1 MSYSMTL
8 ILRTKFF
15 ILLLFFIT
23 GVTKGTEYYFLGTD
37 PINFY
42 RINDFSF
49 LPEGLNLGFLDS
61 LNQVY
66 HDREKSYSI
75 IKSQKGYILH
85 VRCTFDLFRLSENG
99 IENLYKFDNRGYN
112 CNTALFERDGK
123 IYSQGGY
130 GFWNYH
136 SDLMVLDEE
145 NGTWEFVKTINQPLN
160 FTGRRVILDS
170 GLLVFFGSYKNVRT
184 ELNKI
189 ENHGWFLDWES
200 KTWNQIKIKID
211 GADIA
216 DFRTA
221 DYFGTINLKDYLFF
235 GSEKVNLAERGLYFI
250 DKNSLEISFLQR
262 GNLDFYK
269 SPYLQVIDNTIYF
282 QNLNGIHQTLDI
294 SLLQKEAVKVGHIEI
309 IKNPESIFER
319 FKYPF
324 LILLALSVIL
334 FISLLYRKLQRK
346 APQKEITHEG
356 QEIDIISDIIKN
368 FESLSGQTLDNDTL
382 DTILGIQQIP
392 NQDNRRVRRSRMIT
406 EINTNYRFLKGKD
419 LINRVKKPDDKRYT
433 YYSIEL

>member
-1 MSYSMTL
+1 MTL
-8 ILRTKFF
+8 TRRIR
-15 ILLLFFIT
+15 ILFFFLLIT
-23 GVTKGTEYYFLGTD
+23 STSKGTEHYLFGTD
-37 PINFY
+37 PVNFY
-42 RINDFSF
+42 RINGFSF
-49 LPEGLNLGFLDS
+49 LPEGLNLDFLDS
-61 LNQVY
+61 LNKVY
-66 HDREKSYSI
+66 HDKEKSYSI
-75 IKSQKGYILH
+75 FKSQKGYMLH

-112 CNTALFERDGK
+112 CNTALFERDGR

-145 NGTWEFVKTINQPLN
+145 NGSWEFVKTINQPLN
-160 FTGRRVILDS
+160 FTGRRAILDS
-170 GLLVFFGSYKNVRT
+170 GLLVLFGSYKNVRT

-200 KTWNQIKIKID
+200 KTWNRIKIKID

-216 DFRTA
+216 DFRSA

-235 GSEKVNLAERGLYFI
+235 GSEKVNIAERGLYFI

-269 SPYLQVIDNTIYF
+269 SPYIQVIDNTIYF
-282 QNLNGIHQTLDI
+282 QNLKGVHQTLDI
-294 SLLQKEAVKVGHIEI
+294 SLLQKKADKVGHIEI
-309 IKNPESIFER
+309 IKSSGSLFDR

-324 LILLALSVIL
+324 LVLFALSV
-334 FISLLYRKLQRK
+334 FLLIPFLNRKLRK
-346 APQKEITHEG
+346 KEPEKESTCEEPG
-356 QEIDIISDIIKN
+356 IDVISATIKKL
-368 FESLSGQTLDNDTL
+368 SAISGQTLAIDDL
-382 DTILGIQQIP
+382 DSILGIQHIP
-392 NQDNRRVRRSRMIT
+392 NLDNRRVRRSRMIT
-406 EINTNYRFLKGKD
+406 DINTNYRFSNGKN

-433 YYSIEL
+433 YYIIEL